1 MTVPQALRLT
11 EPIHTHG
18 SRSDS
23 FAPNGAKPQIRI
35 PYRPTNRLLAPFA
48 LQPTIL
54 SDPRLFVHGCA
65 QQTVSFRTQPLETK
79 SCVNQSF
86 FAPFHRF
93 QRLVQ
98 PYRLLAS
105 NRASTTVP
113 NPSSCIQA
121 ARRHG
126 SRTVRLW
133 HSCSIFTIC
142 SATAQAAH
150 GSSRLA
156 STRASMLH
164 FSRVNPL

>member
-79 SCVNQSF
+79 SCVN
-86 FAPFHRF
+86 HRF
-93 QRLVQ
+93 SLHSIVSNG
-98 PYRLLAS
+98 LS
-105 NRASTTVP
+105 NRTGIHS
-113 NPSSCIQA
+113 
-121 ARRHG
+121 G
-126 SRTVRLW
+126 SEL
-133 HSCSIFTIC
+133 IFMYPGV
-142 SATAQAAH
+142 S
-150 GSSRLA
+150 G
-156 STRASMLH
+156 RA
-164 FSRVNPL
+164 PTW